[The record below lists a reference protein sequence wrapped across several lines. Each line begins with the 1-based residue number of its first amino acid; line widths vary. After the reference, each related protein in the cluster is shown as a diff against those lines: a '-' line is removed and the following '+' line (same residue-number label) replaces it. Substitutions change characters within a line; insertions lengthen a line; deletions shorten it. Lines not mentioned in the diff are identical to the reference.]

1 MGRKERGSGYD
12 SMKQGL
18 ALGLAL
24 LWGVETSGVGRKGG
38 MKQWLALGLALLW
51 GVETGG
57 LGRKGGMIP

>member
-24 LWGVETSGVGRKGG
+24 LWGVEAGGV
-38 MKQWLALGLALLW
+38 
-51 GVETGG
+51 
-57 LGRKGGMIP
+57 